1 MNIIDR
7 LLASL
12 GLSNKQAQAEN
23 ESKFKPVEKLPLDEE
38 FALNFKENGG
48 KFIYCEN
55 EGELKDS
62 YISILNENNWYNSKL
77 SSKNQSLIDQFNHYK
92 TNQITEFGNDE
103 DYLLTDCE
111 FLISNTGAILISS
124 KQIGEKKPEELPYNI
139 IVFAKTSQLIETISI
154 GLQKI
159 NIEYKS
165 NIPTNIRSLK
175 TFKEKDD
182 DDFMSYGSV
191 SKNVYLL
198 LLEDL

>member
-1 MNIIDR
+1 M
-7 LLASL
+7 
-12 GLSNKQAQAEN
+12 
-23 ESKFKPVEKLPLDEE
+23 KLR
-38 FALNFKENGG
+38 
-48 KFIYCEN
+48 
-55 EGELKDS
+55 
-62 YISILNENNWYNSKL
+62 YNSKI
-77 SSKNQSLIDQFNHYK
+77 SSKNQDLINRFNHFK
-92 TNQITEFGNDE
+92 ELDVSEFGNE
-103 DYLLTDCE
+103 NLLLTDCE
-111 FLISNTGAILISS
+111 YLISNTGAILISS
-124 KQIGEKKPEELPYNI
+124 QQIGEKKPEELPYNI

-159 NIEYKS
+159 NIEHKS

>member
-1 MNIIDR
+1 MNILDR

-12 GLSNKQAQAEN
+12 GFSSKDAKAES

-38 FALNFKENGG
+38 FAINFKDNGG

-55 EGELKDS
+55 KTDLKES
-62 YISILNENNWYNSKL
+62 YISILDENDWY
-77 SSKNQSLIDQFNHYK
+77 SSKIGSKNNELLGQFNEYK
-92 TNQITEFGNDE
+92 NLSVAEFGNE
-103 DYLLTDCE
+103 DLLLTDCE
-111 FLISNTGAILISS
+111 YLISNTGAILISS
-124 KQIGEKKPEELPYNI
+124 QQIGEKKLEELPYDI

-159 NIEYKS
+159 NIEHKS

-175 TFKEKDD
+175 TFKEKED

>member
-1 MNIIDR
+1 MNILDR

-12 GLSNKQAQAEN
+12 GFSSKDAKAES

-38 FALNFKENGG
+38 FAINFKDNGG

-55 EGELKDS
+55 KTDLKES
-62 YISILNENNWYNSKL
+62 YISILDENDWY
-77 SSKNQSLIDQFNHYK
+77 SSKIGSKNNELLEQFNKYK
-92 TNQITEFGNDE
+92 NLSVAEFGNE
-103 DYLLTDCE
+103 DLLLTDCE
-111 FLISNTGAILISS
+111 YLISNTGAILISS
-124 KQIGEKKPEELPYNI
+124 QQIGEKKLEELPYDI

-159 NIEYKS
+159 NIEHKS

-175 TFKEKDD
+175 TFKEKED

>member
-1 MNIIDR
+1 MNILDR
-7 LLASL
+7 LLANL
-12 GLSNKQAQAEN
+12 GFSSKEAQAES
-23 ESKFKPVEKLPLDEE
+23 ESKFKPVEKTPLDEE

-55 EGELKDS
+55 QSDLKDS
-62 YISILNENNWYNSKL
+62 YIAILDENNWYNSKI
-77 SSKNQSLIDQFNHYK
+77 SSKNLELIDKFNQLK
-92 TNQITEFGNDE
+92 ELDVSDFGNE
-103 DYLLTDCE
+103 DLLLTDCE
-111 FLISNTGAILISS
+111 YLISNTGAILISS
-124 KQIGEKKPEELPYNI
+124 QQIGEKKPEELPYNI
-139 IVFAKTSQLIETISI
+139 IVYARTSQLIETISI

-159 NIEYKS
+159 NIEHKS

>member
-1 MNIIDR
+1 MNIFDR
-7 LLASL
+7 LLDTL
-12 GLSNKQAQAEN
+12 GLKSKDAQAEA
-23 ESKFKPVEKLPLDEE
+23 ESKFKPVDKLPLDEE
-38 FALNFKENGG
+38 FTLNFKENGG

-55 EGELKDS
+55 ETEVKDT
-62 YISILNENNWYNSKL
+62 YISILDENNWYNSKV
-77 SSKNQSLIDQFNHYK
+77 SSKKKKVLDQFNEYK
-92 TNQITEFGNDE
+92 ALNKAEFGKE
-103 DYLLTDCE
+103 DLLLLDCE
-111 FLISNTGAILISS
+111 FLIANTGAILISS
-124 KQIGEKKPEELPYNI
+124 QQIGEKKPEELPYNL

-159 NIEYKS
+159 NTKHKTS
-165 NIPTNIRSLK
+165 IPTNIRSLK

>member
-1 MNIIDR
+1 MNILDR
-7 LLASL
+7 LLANL
-12 GLSNKQAQAEN
+12 GFSSKEAQAES

-38 FALNFKENGG
+38 FASNFKENGG

-55 EGELKDS
+55 HSDLKDS
-62 YISILNENNWYNSKL
+62 YIAILDENNWYNAKI
-77 SSKNQSLIDQFNHYK
+77 SSKSSELLDKFNQLKELHVSK
-92 TNQITEFGNDE
+92 FGNE
-103 DYLLTDCE
+103 DLLLTGCE
-111 FLISNTGAILISS
+111 YLISNTGAILISS
-124 KQIGEKKPEELPYNI
+124 QQIGEKKPEELPYNI
-139 IVFAKTSQLIETISI
+139 IVYAKTSQLIETISI

-159 NIEYKS
+159 NIEHKS

>member
-1 MNIIDR
+1 MNILDR

-12 GLSNKQAQAEN
+12 GFSSKDAKAES

-38 FALNFKENGG
+38 FATNFKDNGG

-55 EGELKDS
+55 KTDLKES
-62 YISILNENNWYNSKL
+62 YISILDENDWY
-77 SSKNQSLIDQFNHYK
+77 SSKIGSKNNELLAQFNEYK
-92 TNQITEFGNDE
+92 NLSVAEFGNE
-103 DYLLTDCE
+103 DLLLTDCE
-111 FLISNTGAILISS
+111 YLISNTGAILISS
-124 KQIGEKKPEELPYNI
+124 QQIGEKKLEELPYDI

-159 NIEYKS
+159 NIEHKS

-175 TFKEKDD
+175 TFKEKED

>member
-1 MNIIDR
+1 MNILDR

-12 GLSNKQAQAEN
+12 GFSRKDAKAES

-38 FALNFKENGG
+38 FATNFKDNGG

-55 EGELKDS
+55 NTDLKES
-62 YISILNENNWYNSKL
+62 YLSILDENDWY
-77 SSKNQSLIDQFNHYK
+77 SSKIGSKNDELLARFNEYE
-92 TNQITEFGNDE
+92 NISVAEFGNE
-103 DYLLTDCE
+103 DLLLTGCE
-111 FLISNTGAILISS
+111 YLISNTGAILISS
-124 KQIGEKKPEELPYNI
+124 QQIGEKKLGELPYDI

-159 NIEYKS
+159 NIEHKS

-175 TFKEKDD
+175 TFKEKED

-198 LLEDL
+198 LIEDL

>member
-1 MNIIDR
+1 MNILDR

-12 GLSNKQAQAEN
+12 GFSSKDAQAES

-38 FALNFKENGG
+38 FASNFKENGG

-55 EGELKDS
+55 KSDLKET
-62 YISILNENNWYNSKL
+62 YVSILDENDWYNSKV
-77 SSKNQSLIDQFNHYK
+77 SSRNKELLDQFNGYK
-92 TNQITEFGNDE
+92 KLSVSEFGNE
-103 DYLLTDCE
+103 DFLLTDCE
-111 FLISNTGAILISS
+111 YLISNTGAILISS
-124 KQIGEKKPEELPYNI
+124 QQIGEKKLEELPYDI

-159 NIEYKS
+159 NIEHKT

-175 TFKEKDD
+175 TFKEKED